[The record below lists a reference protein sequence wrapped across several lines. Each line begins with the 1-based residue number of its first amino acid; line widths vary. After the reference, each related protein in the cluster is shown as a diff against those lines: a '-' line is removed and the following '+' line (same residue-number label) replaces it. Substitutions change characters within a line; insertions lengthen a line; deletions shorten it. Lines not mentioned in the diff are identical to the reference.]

1 MWKVLIADDEPKIR
15 RGLRTS
21 IERLRPDM
29 KVVAEAEDGEMALE
43 AARRETP
50 DILMIDV
57 RMPFL
62 NGLELIERINEVLT
76 DCIIIVVSGH
86 DEFEYA
92 QRALQLKAFDYV
104 LKPVPQEIL
113 AAVLSRADEAL
124 AAARSRRQ
132 YLSWAHEQLE
142 RNLPLLREQFLRDW
156 VRGRLSPEEIREQ
169 EQFLG
174 VQTSGLAAM
183 ALIHVVDRAVAT
195 APAEE
200 RDRRLALYAIRSVVE
215 EVFAPFA
222 PLRVFTDDRD
232 NIVVLSGCAGGKEW
246 REAAARIEPR
256 VVPAL
261 CQALIVAETA
271 VGDGALAA
279 AEAYEALSAE
289 AASRGSHRSLV
300 TRAQGYIDSHF
311 GEPTLSLESVAS
323 AAQISPGYL
332 SRLLKMETGFSFV
345 DYLTRVR
352 INRAVQM
359 MADPSMK
366 IYEVAEAVGYQSQHY
381 FSRAFKR
388 VFGRP
393 PVEFRKGGG
402 A

>member
-15 RGLRTS
+15 RGLRNT
-21 IERLRPDM
+21 IERLRPDL

-43 AARRETP
+43 AVQREKP
-50 DILMIDV
+50 DLLMIDV

-62 NGLELIERINEVLT
+62 NGLELIERINTVHR

-86 DEFEYA
+86 DEFGYA
-92 QRALQLKAFDYV
+92 QRALQLKVFDYV

-113 AAVLSRADEAL
+113 LGVLSRAEEAL
-124 AAARSRRQ
+124 AAARRQ
-132 YLSWAHEQLE
+132 RDYLSWAHDQLE
-142 RNLPLLREQFLRDW
+142 RNLPLIREQFLRDW
-156 VRGRLSPEEIREQ
+156 VRGRLSPEEIHEQ

-174 VQTSGLAAM
+174 VQTGRPAVM
-183 ALIHVVDRAVAT
+183 ALVHAVDRAVAT

-200 RDRRLALYAIRSVVE
+200 RERRLALYAIRSVVE
-215 EVFAPFA
+215 TVLAPFG
-222 PLRVFTDDRD
+222 PLRVFSDDREA
-232 NIVVLSGCAGGKEW
+232 IVVLASRGGREW
-246 REAAARIEPR
+246 TEAVAKIEPL
-256 VVPAL
+256 VVPSLA
-261 CQALIVAETA
+261 QAVVVAETSVTDAPFA
-271 VGDGALAA
+271 V
-279 AEAYEALSAE
+279 AEAYETLSAE
-289 AASRGSHRSLV
+289 VAGRGSHRALV
-300 TRAQGYIDSHF
+300 TQAQAYLDSHYA
-311 GEPTLSLESVAS
+311 EPTLSLEAVAA

-332 SRLLKMETGFSFV
+332 SRLLKLETGFSFV

-352 INRAVQM
+352 INKAVQM
-359 MADPSMK
+359 MSDPAVK

-393 PVEFRKGGG
+393 PVEVRRGG